1 MASKLEISKL
11 DKKQSIMLGII
22 ATMVIVAGTYLLYY
36 DPSQKK
42 ITEMRNAVEAKDKEI
57 KNARMHVALFKPLKK
72 QVAKLEEQ
80 LDKLKSKLATRAE
93 IISLI
98 KTVEEEAQRLN
109 LKVINMSTTVQE
121 LPPPPPPTEGEAPAN
136 VPVSAYSK
144 IVLYITLQG
153 KYNKLEGFQEI
164 LQNLETFLVVEEL
177 NMSSDVEIYPDLTA
191 SMELNLYLEK
201 GVDNNV
207 AAK

>member
-22 ATMVIVAGTYLLYY
+22 AAMVIVAGSYLLYY

-121 LPPPPPPTEGEAPAN
+121 PPPPPTEGEAPAN

>member
-22 ATMVIVAGTYLLYY
+22 GTMVIVVGFYMLYY

-57 KNARMHVALFKPLKK
+57 KNARMQVALFKPLKK

-80 LDKLKSKLATRAE
+80 LDKLKSKLVTRAG

-121 LPPPPPPTEGEAPAN
+121 APPPPTEGDAPENA
-136 VPVSAYSK
+136 PVTTYSK
-144 IVLYITLQG
+144 IVLYITLKG

-164 LQNLETFLVVEEL
+164 LQNLKTFLVVEEL
-177 NMSSDVEIYPDLTA
+177 NMSSDVGIYPDLTA
-191 SMELNLYLEK
+191 SIELNLYREK